1 MAESTQSKIREML
14 AQNPVVLF
22 MKGTRAQPRCGFS
35 AKATDAL
42 NGLLSE
48 YLTVDVLSDEA
59 LRQGIKDYGNWP
71 TIPQLYVRGEL
82 VGGSDIILQLAST
95 GQLHEVLGVP
105 APDRTP
111 PTISISELAAQAIRA
126 GMESGEGLALHLHID
141 QKWQA
146 QFQLAPKEGHEI
158 VAQDRDITLLMDPVT
173 AQRARGLEIDW
184 VETLQGGGLSIRN
197 PNAPPPV
204 RSLSVAEL
212 AHALAS
218 GTELQV
224 IDVRPPHDRARA
236 PFPGPSSV
244 LDGDAQQRLEALP
257 RSQRLAFLCHFG
269 NSSRQAAEHFRQLGF
284 SDVSNIEGGI
294 DAYSREIDPSVPRY

>member
-1 MAESTQSKIREML
+1 MAESMQLKIREML
-14 AQNPVVLF
+14 EQNPVVLF

-42 NGLLSE
+42 NALLGD

-59 LRQGIKDYGNWP
+59 MRQGIKDYGNWP
-71 TIPQLYVRGEL
+71 TVPQLYVHGEL

-111 PTISISELAAQAIRA
+111 PTISISEPAAIAIRA
-126 GMESGEGLALHLHID
+126 GMENGEGLALHLHID
-141 QKWQA
+141 QRWQA
-146 QFQLAPKEGHEI
+146 QFQLAPREGHEI
-158 VAQDRDITLLMDPVT
+158 CARDRDITLLMDPIS

-204 RSLSVAEL
+204 RSLSVREL
-212 AHALAS
+212 AQALAQ
-218 GTELQV
+218 GAAPRV
-224 IDVRPPHDRARA
+224 IDVRPPQDRARA
-236 PFPGPSSV
+236 PFPGLSCV
-244 LDGDAQQRLEALP
+244 LDESTQQSLEALP
-257 RSQRLAFLCHFG
+257 RTEPLAFLCHFG

-284 SDVSNIEGGI
+284 SDVANIEGGI
-294 DAYSREIDPSVPRY
+294 DAYAREVDPAVPRY